1 MTLLHIVGLAPRA
14 PVAVR
19 IKCLCACIRWPTQA
33 RPCTPLLLKQ
43 SKDVLL
49 CWVWGTDMVELWS
62 CQKVVRR
69 VTVSARFTYY
79 FYSNTFQ
86 QALDGSCYA
95 P

>member
-1 MTLLHIVGLAPRA
+1 MCVYTLAH
-14 PVAVR
+14 
-19 IKCLCACIRWPTQA
+19 TQA

-69 VTVSARFTYY
+69 VTVSAHFTYD
-79 FYSNTFQ
+79 FYSNKFQ